1 MAADESTPTSLAAF
15 YKRPRKAASVRQ
27 PAPADVQGQLGLL
40 FLEQAEPLQKIAKID
55 APKKERKVW
64 TVRSLVADLR
74 GHVEKDYSDEWVEGE
89 ISNCRSAPSGHV
101 YFTLKD
107 GDAQL
112 PVVLFRRQAM
122 LLRWKPEDGQ
132 SVLVRG
138 SVSVYESRGQ
148 LQLIAETLEPRGE
161 GALRLAY
168 EQLRQ
173 KLLAEGLFD
182 AERKRALP
190 RFPKTIGVITSTAG
204 AVLRD
209 IANVSR
215 RRHAC
220 LNLLIY
226 PALMQGAES
235 ADEVRAGIA
244 YFNSEAAPKVDLI
257 LIARGGGSTEDLWG
271 FNNEALARSI
281 AASDLPVV
289 SAIGHETDFTIADF
303 VADLRAPTP
312 SAAAELITEHQHR
325 VGEQVDSLE
334 TRLERA
340 MRYQQMHARQS
351 FARLNAAIAVSRVG
365 VAVERRQ
372 QHVDALRFRAESA
385 ISTLLQRQTALVT
398 GVEHRLARQDAGRRV
413 DADRRLFTLLEQR
426 LGASMIAPLQRLRMH
441 LRTEDARLRALSPES
456 VLRRG
461 YALVFDVH
469 GRLLRNAA
477 EVQDGDAIVARLASG
492 EIKARVTGDEGNA

>member
-15 YKRPRKAASVRQ
+15 HKRPRKAAPARQ
-27 PAPADVQGQLGLL
+27 PATTDVQGQLGLL
-40 FLEQAEPLQKIAKID
+40 FVEQTEPSPKIAKID
-55 APKKERKVW
+55 PPKKERKVW

-89 ISNCRSAPSGHV
+89 ISNCRSAPSGHF

-209 IANVSR
+209 IANISK

-235 ADEVRAGIA
+235 ADEVRAAIA

-271 FNNEALARSI
+271 FNNEALARAI
-281 AASDLPVV
+281 AASGLPVV

-325 VGEQVDSLE
+325 VGEQVDMLE

-351 FARLNAAIAVSRVG
+351 FARLNSAIAVSRVRD
-365 VAVERRQ
+365 AVERRQ
-372 QHVDALRFRAESA
+372 QHVDALRFRAENA
-385 ISTLLQRQTALVT
+385 MSTLLQRHNVLLT
-398 GVEHRLARQDAGRRV
+398 GVQHRLARQDAGRRV

-426 LGASMIAPLQRLRMH
+426 LGASMIAPLQQMRMH

-461 YALVFDVH
+461 YALVFDAK

-492 EIKARVTGDEGNA
+492 EIKARVTDDEGNA